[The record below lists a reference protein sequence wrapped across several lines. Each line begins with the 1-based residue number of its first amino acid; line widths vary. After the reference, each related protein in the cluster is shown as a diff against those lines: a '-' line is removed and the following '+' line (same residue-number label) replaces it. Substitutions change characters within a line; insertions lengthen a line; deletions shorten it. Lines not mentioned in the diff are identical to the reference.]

1 MKKPFYVCG
10 TCGQDFTRKY
20 NAYRHNQN
28 IHFGTAQIVP
38 FFEYLVQRSSGKY
51 LPCDPLSYRLKRRQN
66 MFVHNENN
74 NNTSKEQK
82 SGSSTNPAYGSN
94 GNRSRDTLYGTNNS
108 LFNRSISNN
117 VVNNNN
123 PYAQLFN
130 FMFSQQEPDKK
141 AEESSLPEE
150 AYRQAKV
157 KLAEIE
163 QLLITFYPQE
173 FVRNVITGLI
183 KRCNAT
189 GDYSILDEALENH
202 RRRIAY

>member
-1 MKKPFYVCG
+1 MKKPSYVCS

-20 NAYRHNQN
+20 NAYRHNEN

-51 LPCDPLSYRLKRRQN
+51 LPSDPFSYRLKRQN
-66 MFVHNENN
+66 MFVHND
-74 NNTSKEQK
+74 NTRYSKEQK
-82 SGSSTNPAYGSN
+82 SGSSTIPPYGSSN
-94 GNRSRDTLYGTNNS
+94 RDTLYGTNS
-108 LFNRSISNN
+108 FFNKSISDNTEN
-117 VVNNNN
+117 TNN

-130 FMFSQQEPDKK
+130 CIFSQPGPDKK
-141 AEESSLPEE
+141 AEESSSPEE
-150 AYRQAKV
+150 AHRQAKA

-163 QLLITFYPQE
+163 QLLIPFYSQE
-173 FVRNVITGLI
+173 VVRNVITGLI

-202 RRRIAY
+202 RRNVAY